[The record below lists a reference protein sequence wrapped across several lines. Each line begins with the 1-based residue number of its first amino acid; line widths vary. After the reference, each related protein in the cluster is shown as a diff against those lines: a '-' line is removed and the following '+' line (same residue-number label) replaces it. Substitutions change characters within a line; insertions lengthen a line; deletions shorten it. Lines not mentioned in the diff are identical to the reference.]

1 MKYRLKDRELQEK
14 LDEISDGDFSKRLE
28 EVDPNINAPR
38 SEGGIYVSFGKIQF
52 GAGFSDGQGHFRQ
65 YQIAIL
71 FKDLILE
78 KTYDP
83 HSWNEW
89 PAVRPPE
96 GVLMRI
102 EELDGTCCAGA
113 YVDGGWHI
121 DGRDDLGCVKRFR
134 PWDEER
140 GK

>member
-71 FKDLILE
+71 FKYLILE

-89 PAVRPPE
+89 PAVTPPE

-102 EELDGTCCAGA
+102 EEIDGTCCAGA
-113 YVDGGWHI
+113 YIDGGWHI

-134 PWDEER
+134 P
-140 GK
+140 